1 MTINKKVLLCAMV
14 LKDMNNTTLSQAT
27 GISEGQITNIRRGW
41 NTTYETANKI
51 ADALGITFN
60 MLINGE
66 VTINE

>member
-66 VTINE
+66 VIINE

>member
-14 LKDMNNTTLSQAT
+14 LKDMNNITLSQAT
-27 GISEGQITNIRRGW
+27 GISKGQITNIRRGW